1 MDMICASRRV
11 LHFINSVLLYS
22 VIIKNLDNIEQ
33 EKKQT
38 KREKEIEKEKR
49 QEIFE
54 KIKIAAHLSHPH
66 IRAHL

>member
-11 LHFINSVLLYS
+11 LHFVNSILLYN
-22 VIIKNLDNIEQ
+22 VIIKNLDNIER

-38 KREKEIEKEKR
+38 KKEKEKEEKEC